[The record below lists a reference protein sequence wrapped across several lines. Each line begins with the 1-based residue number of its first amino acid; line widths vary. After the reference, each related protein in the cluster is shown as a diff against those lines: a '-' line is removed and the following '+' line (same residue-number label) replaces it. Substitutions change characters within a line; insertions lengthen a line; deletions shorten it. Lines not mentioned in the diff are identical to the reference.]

1 MGRSILAVLAGFAT
15 WSILWV
21 VSNMTI
27 AGAFPDAFK
36 DDGTTESVGLLV
48 LLLCDSAAFS
58 FLSGWLT
65 GVVAKR
71 REMSHGVALGVALLA
86 VGIAVQI
93 GYWDVMPLWYHLGF
107 LALLL
112 PLATLGGKVRQKKS

>member
-1 MGRSILAVLAGFAT
+1 MGRSILAVVAGFVT

-27 AGAFPDAFK
+27 AGAFPDSFEA
-36 DDGTTESVGLLV
+36 DGSTQSVGILV
-48 LLLCDSAAFS
+48 LLICDSAAFS

-65 GVVAKR
+65 GVVAQRKQTL
-71 REMSHGVALGVALLA
+71 HGMVLGGFLLA

-93 GYWDVMPLWYHLGF
+93 GYWDVMPLWYHLCF

-112 PLATLGGKVRQKKS
+112 PLAALGGKVRERS